1 MPQKRACHFHGIP
14 SSLAWFEYGEK
25 EDGGGEC
32 GDQEVVTD
40 EIEKQKACALKE
52 EVICWNLLEME
63 EVHGRTNGCPN
74 SLKGS

>member
-40 EIEKQKACALKE
+40 EIEKMTMKALACNP
-52 EVICWNLLEME
+52 NL
-63 EVHGRTNGCPN
+63 VRDCIIHT
-74 SLKGS
+74 